1 MARRLQGYTKWITA
15 LMLLVFLAPPH
26 LCLRCVVASI
36 NASDCES
43 RSCDCGHDAD
53 ESTDVPCDDT
63 TQSQQPCDDSNCPSC
78 FAKSVGPVLLQPV
91 ESQQHPTVV
100 AFFNTEPHVSLVTLN
115 FCLVDGSLRPTT
127 MAIHTFHPRI

>member
-26 LCLRCVVASI
+26 LCLQCAVASI

-43 RSCDCGHDAD
+43 QLCDCGHDAD
-53 ESTDVPCDDT
+53 EPTDGPCDD
-63 TQSQQPCDDSNCPSC
+63 SPSPQPCDDSNCPFC
-78 FAKSVGPVLLQPV
+78 FAKSVGAVLSQPV
-91 ESQQHPTVV
+91 ESNRHPTVV
-100 AFFNTEPHVSLVTLN
+100 TFFNTEPNVSLVTLN
-115 FCLVDGSLRPTT
+115 FWLVDGSLRPTT

>member
-1 MARRLQGYTKWITA
+1 MAKRLQGYTKWITA

-26 LCLRCVVASI
+26 LCLQCAVASI

-53 ESTDVPCDDT
+53 EPTDGPCDD
-63 TQSQQPCDDSNCPSC
+63 SPSPQPCDDSNCPFC
-78 FAKSVGPVLLQPV
+78 FAKSVGAVLSQPV
-91 ESQQHPTVV
+91 ESNRHPTVV
-100 AFFNTEPHVSLVTLN
+100 TFFNTETNVSLVTLN